1 MKEKLKHL
9 LSKCSHEELVL
20 MIEQLYISLTD
31 WNYFTLDQDEQ
42 AAMVD
47 ELLELRDVV
56 QKNFKILND

>member
-1 MKEKLKHL
+1 
-9 LSKCSHEELVL
+9 

>member
-1 MKEKLKHL
+1 MKEKLIYL

-31 WNYFTLDQDEQ
+31 WNYYTLDQDEQ